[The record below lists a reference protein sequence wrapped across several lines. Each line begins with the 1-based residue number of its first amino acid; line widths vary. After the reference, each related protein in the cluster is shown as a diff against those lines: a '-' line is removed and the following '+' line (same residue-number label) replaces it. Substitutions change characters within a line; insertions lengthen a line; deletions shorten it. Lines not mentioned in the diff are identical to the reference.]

1 MTDSQS
7 NRDISE
13 LERENELLKK
23 ENERLNRRLETLI
36 KSQKKYYE
44 THKDE
49 VKARSKEYMKIV
61 DPDKRKKWNRNYYLN
76 RKKKL
81 EEKFDSSE

>member
-7 NRDISE
+7 NKDISE

-44 THKDE
+44 NHKDE
-49 VKARSKEYMKIV
+49 VKARSKEYMKTG
-61 DPDKRKKWNRNYYLN
+61 DPEKRKK
-76 RKKKL
+76 
-81 EEKFDSSE
+81 